1 MSETTK
7 PSGARAADYLEQASR
22 AAADWERQSA
32 QMFQRMASQQ
42 DALQRSTDIL
52 ARRMLRSLGQAEA
65 RSRRVS
71 DELERL
77 ARRAATLATRQL
89 LSAERQSSL
98 PARLGASAAARA
110 SGAGRSERQNTALWS
125 RLVSSGLRAL

>member
-7 PSGARAADYLEQASR
+7 PSGNAAAYLAQASR
-22 AAADWERQSA
+22 AAEAWDRQSE
-32 QMFQRMASQQ
+32 QMFRRMASQQ

-89 LSAERQSSL
+89 LQAARQSSS
-98 PARLGASAAARA
+98 PARLGASAASAA
-110 SGAGRSERQNTALWS
+110 GLGRSERQNTALWS

>member
-1 MSETTK
+1 MSETTN
-7 PSGARAADYLEQASR
+7 PSARAADYLEQASR
-22 AAADWERQSA
+22 AAADWGRQSE
-32 QMFQRMASQQ
+32 QMFRRMASQQ

-52 ARRMLRSLGQAEA
+52 ARRVLRSLGQAET

-89 LSAERQSSL
+89 FSAARQSSL
-98 PARLGASAAARA
+98 PTRLGGSAVARA
-110 SGAGRSERQNTALWS
+110 SGSRRSESQNTALWS